1 LLVPTAN
8 PKNDTKRTQK
18 RPKLRFGSPCT
29 ANLSLETHRMCSCF
43 TVLHNKKIISNHV
56 CMDMDESANQK
67 FLGLVH
73 ALSRNLFNSC
83 RLTNMSF
90 FSNHGM
96 YNCFGPVLDDLVLV
110 KTEIRALS
118 CVLSVYMSGF
128 LPQKRKKK
136 KKRRKGSWPWA

>member
-1 LLVPTAN
+1 
-8 PKNDTKRTQK
+8 
-18 RPKLRFGSPCT
+18 
-29 ANLSLETHRMCSCF
+29 
-43 TVLHNKKIISNHV
+43 
-56 CMDMDESANQK
+56 MDMDESANQK

-110 KTEIRALS
+110 KTEIRGTLL
-118 CVLSVYMSGF
+118 CFKCLYVGV
-128 LPQKRKKK
+128 PTPKKE
-136 KKRRKGSWPWA
+136 RRKRNVERAAGPGHELAGIALYPTMSLVSEFPPKNGVTPKLPSEVAQCL

>member
-1 LLVPTAN
+1 
-8 PKNDTKRTQK
+8 
-18 RPKLRFGSPCT
+18 
-29 ANLSLETHRMCSCF
+29 
-43 TVLHNKKIISNHV
+43 
-56 CMDMDESANQK
+56 MDMDESANQK

-110 KTEIRALS
+110 KTEIRGTLL
-118 CVLSVYMSGF
+118 CFKCLYVGV
-128 LPQKRKKK
+128 PTPKKK
-136 KKRRKGSWPWA
+136 EEKETSKGQLALGMSLLELRCILLCLLCPNSRQKMG